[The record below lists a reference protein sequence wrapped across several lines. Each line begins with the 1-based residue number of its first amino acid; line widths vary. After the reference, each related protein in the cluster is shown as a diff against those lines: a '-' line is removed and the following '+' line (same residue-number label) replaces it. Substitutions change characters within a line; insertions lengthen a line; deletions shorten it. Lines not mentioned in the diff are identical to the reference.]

1 MIPSMLNYF
10 DIFVIFNVF
19 VDNKVRK
26 YCSFI
31 LHGQWY
37 VLILKNNIVI
47 VQVKITKTF
56 QARIKT
62 NKKLSTE
69 HFPSNSAMFEED
81 SDSVDDL
88 LDDEV
93 DNEEDPIPST
103 SIKNIKSI
111 TANKHLLELKD
122 TLGT

>member
-1 MIPSMLNYF
+1 
-10 DIFVIFNVF
+10 
-19 VDNKVRK
+19 
-26 YCSFI
+26 
-31 LHGQWY
+31 
-37 VLILKNNIVI
+37 
-47 VQVKITKTF
+47 
-56 QARIKT
+56 
-62 NKKLSTE
+62 
-69 HFPSNSAMFEED
+69 MFEED

>member
-1 MIPSMLNYF
+1 
-10 DIFVIFNVF
+10 
-19 VDNKVRK
+19 
-26 YCSFI
+26 
-31 LHGQWY
+31 
-37 VLILKNNIVI
+37 
-47 VQVKITKTF
+47 
-56 QARIKT
+56 
-62 NKKLSTE
+62 
-69 HFPSNSAMFEED
+69 MFEED

-88 LDDEV
+88 LDDDEV